1 MHANRTGGTAR
12 RNQIIEA
19 AFTLEHAN
27 QGWSLAEVA
36 KRIGVSKTAIY
47 RHFRSRAEIES
58 AMEDE
63 LRNGLA
69 AMIEATDGSPKGI
82 RLEAVS
88 FFRKNPGYLSLLMG
102 NLFTR
107 PAYDAE
113 LIEWLQTA
121 SPRFAGLM
129 DRVREPDEKK
139 RLMISV
145 SILKN
150 CVLILGA
157 AMHFGDL
164 ERIQQLI
171 LEVLENGIPGSE
183 VPSDAR
189 YAECERVS
197 RIEPGEIEP
206 NNRLFDAISAV
217 IREHGVAKTT
227 IERIAEKM
235 GTAKSSLYF
244 YYRNKEEMLA
254 ELVRNETKTQLSL
267 CAPRVREGKT
277 FAERLYILMAV
288 QAKYLALKPDMFR
301 VFSWL
306 RYETMRGGERIPS
319 HDELSEEFL
328 ALFAP
333 DGGPFADSDARVK
346 AIAAIKIAAVLSTSV
361 VLQSSRQGDTLERTM
376 RTIRAMHTSIIRG
389 DKE

>member
-12 RNQIIEA
+12 RNQILEA
-19 AFTLEHAN
+19 AFALEHAN

-47 RHFRSRAEIES
+47 RHFRNRAEIET

-63 LRNGLA
+63 LRSGLA

-88 FFRKNPGYLSLLMG
+88 FFRENPGYHSLIMG
-102 NLFTR
+102 NLFTKHS
-107 PAYDAE
+107 YEVE
-113 LIEWLQTA
+113 LVEWLKTA

-129 DRVREPDEKK
+129 ARVREPDENK
-139 RLMISV
+139 RLRISV

-157 AMHFGDL
+157 AIHFDDL
-164 ERIQQLI
+164 ERIQWLI
-171 LEVLENGIPGSE
+171 LDVLENGIPGSE
-183 VPSDAR
+183 IPPDAR
-189 YAECERVS
+189 YAECERIS

-217 IREHGVAKTT
+217 IGEHGVAKTT

-244 YYRNKEEMLA
+244 YCRNKEEMLG
-254 ELVRNETKTQLSL
+254 ELVRNETKTLLSL

-288 QAKYLALKPDMFR
+288 QANYLARKPDMFR
-301 VFSWL
+301 VFSWI
-306 RYETMRGGERIPS
+306 RYETMRGEDRKPT
-319 HDELSEEFL
+319 HDEPSEDFL

-333 DGGPFADSDARVK
+333 DGGPFVDSDARVK
-346 AIAAIKIAAVLSTSV
+346 AIAAIKLAAVLSTSV
-361 VLQSSRQGDTLERTM
+361 VLQSSRQGDTPEKTM
-376 RTIRAMHTSIIRG
+376 RTIRAMHTSIISG